1 MSESPQTKKPSLRLI
16 LSISLLVLVGI
27 FALQNT
33 TVVEVRF
40 LFWGF
45 SMPRSLLIFVLLAVG
60 VIVGWF
66 VRGSVLRSKP

>member
-1 MSESPQTKKPSLRLI
+1 MSDSPQTKKPSLRLI

-60 VIVGWF
+60 VVVGWF
-66 VRGSVLRSKP
+66 VRGSVLRSRP